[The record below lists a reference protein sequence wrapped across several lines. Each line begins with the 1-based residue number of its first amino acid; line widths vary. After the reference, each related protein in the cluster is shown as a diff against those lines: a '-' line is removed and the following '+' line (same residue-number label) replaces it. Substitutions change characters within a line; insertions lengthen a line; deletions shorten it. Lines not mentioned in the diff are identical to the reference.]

1 MPTMV
6 VKADGTK
13 EVYNEEKI
21 RQSASRV
28 GVPHD
33 LQDEMLEDIRG
44 RLFDG
49 ISTRDIFDMVKEFL
63 RDSQSPHL
71 AMKYNLKSA
80 LAELGPS
87 GFPFEQYISLL
98 LRAVGYTT
106 KTNQTLP
113 GKC

>member
-6 VKADGTK
+6 MKADGTK

-21 RQSASRV
+21 RASASRV

-33 LQDEMLEDIRG
+33 LQNQMLEDIRG

-49 ISTRDIFDMVKEFL
+49 ISTREIFDMVKEFL
-63 RDSQSPHL
+63 HDSESPYL

-80 LAELGPS
+80 LAQLGPS
-87 GFPFEQYISLL
+87 GYPFEQYVAPLL
-98 LRAVGYTT
+98 QAVGYTT
-106 KTNQTLP
+106 KT
-113 GKC
+113 